1 MSLNWF
7 INTGADGATVN
18 DMKKSIAREDDLQ
31 KAMNRAGLV
40 QKDVQVKGKNG
51 QTFTRKQWV
60 KASDAQQSQQKTSS
74 PNKTMSDLRSMS
86 KEDLKKFL
94 DDAPAGTEIKGLC
107 SKRTGN
113 ELVVKKHEGY
123 KAVYGGIGAGTRI
136 KESYWQVDG
145 SPDHYISV
153 TIREAING
161 TSKYYKVSDSTP
173 KSNEKSSHA

>member
-123 KAVYGGIGAGTRI
+123 KAVYGGIGA
-136 KESYWQVDG
+136 ESQ
-145 SPDHYISV
+145 S
-153 TIREAING
+153 
-161 TSKYYKVSDSTP
+161 SKNKKAHELNIPIITEEQFIAQFGEEQ
-173 KSNEKSSHA
+173 EKSIS